1 MPLGE
6 IKEEEAA
13 HTFYLFFMLP
23 RMVNLGLITPEQ
35 ADTIRAQLN
44 DKMHE
49 ALGLS

>member
-13 HTFYLFFMLP
+13 YIFYLTFMLP
-23 RMVNLGLITPEQ
+23 RMVSLGLITEEQ
-35 ADTIRAQLN
+35 AAAIKAQLN
-44 DKMHE
+44 DKLHE